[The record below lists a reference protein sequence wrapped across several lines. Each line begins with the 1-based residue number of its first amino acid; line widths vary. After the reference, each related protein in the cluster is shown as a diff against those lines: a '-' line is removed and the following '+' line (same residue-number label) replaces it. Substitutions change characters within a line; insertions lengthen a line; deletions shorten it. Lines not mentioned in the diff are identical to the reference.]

1 MPTEEVYSMPKRDG
15 VNGTVVASKPLNYN
29 GNLIENFKLVFKD
42 GKVVDYTAEKGAEIL
57 KGLLETDEGASY
69 LGEVALVPFD
79 SPISQS
85 GILFYNTLFDENA
98 SCHLALGKAYPTCI
112 EGGENMDSVTLL
124 RHGVNDSL
132 VHEDFMIG
140 TRDLEIVGTTADGRE
155 IKIFE
160 QGNFGR
166 NLW

>member
-1 MPTEEVYSMPKRDG
+1 
-15 VNGTVVASKPLNYN
+15 
-29 GNLIENFKLVFKD
+29 
-42 GKVVDYTAEKGAEIL
+42 
-57 KGLLETDEGASY
+57 
-69 LGEVALVPFD
+69 
-79 SPISQS
+79 
-85 GILFYNTLFDENA
+85 
-98 SCHLALGKAYPTCI
+98 
-112 EGGENMDSVTLL
+112 MDSVTLL
-124 RHGVNDSL
+124 QHGVNDSL